1 MRTPDFWILRSFVSP
16 DISSLPLGLS
26 WRRGFGHL
34 IIALA
39 IASCLTGCGTTRITG
54 TSRTATEQLLM
65 SGAIDRA
72 IDDIDCTP
80 LAGKSIFVGTDYYRP
95 TGDQQYLVDTVR
107 QKLLA
112 SGCTLKTKETDAE
125 LVMNLRVGTIGTDSN
140 RLIFGVPSVN
150 VPPALAAL
158 SSSPMSI
165 PTIPEVPLVTK
176 QAQRGVAKI
185 GLFAYDRETGSA
197 YWQSGASPMA
207 STAKEV
213 WVLGAGPWQWG
224 TIYDQPKFAGG
235 NMSLTRLYRKLR
247 GRQEEVDP
255 TVTVASTATFFEPD
269 LDVPSGDIEPGKIQ
283 LAGHADPIKP
293 DEADKPESNGAPKPI
308 PKAAAAAAKPVPKET
323 PAPAKTA
330 TKETPTPAKTTT
342 KETPASTKPVA
353 TTKPTAENSA
363 AKAPPAQAPAKPIP
377 PTEGAAKTA
386 PPPQK

>member
-1 MRTPDFWILRSFVSP
+1 MRTPYSWILRSFVLP
-16 DISSLPLGLS
+16 DVSSVSLGLS
-26 WRRGFGHL
+26 WRRELGHFVV
-34 IIALA
+34 ALT
-39 IASCLTGCGTTRITG
+39 IASCLSGCGTTRITG

-95 TGDQQYLVDTVR
+95 TADQQYLIDTVR

-112 SGCTLKTKETDAE
+112 SGCTLEAKEADAE

-235 NMSLTRLYRKLR
+235 NMSVTRLYRKLR
-247 GRQEEVDP
+247 RRQEEVDP
-255 TVTVASTATFFEPD
+255 TITVASTATFFEPD

-283 LAGHADPIKP
+283 LAGHAEPIKP
-293 DEADKPESNGAPKPI
+293 DEADKPKSDSAAKPI
-308 PKAAAAAAKPVPKET
+308 PKGTPAAEKPVAKATPAAET
-323 PAPAKTA
+323 PA
-330 TKETPTPAKTTT
+330 TKKTPA
-342 KETPASTKPVA
+342 A
-353 TTKPTAENSA
+353 
-363 AKAPPAQAPAKPIP
+363 APPKPMP
-377 PTEGAAKTA
+377 PKEGAAKTT